1 MSKQGLAAMAPVLQI
16 LSFIFTQVNMKEIL
30 TPKADVSIRVF
41 GNEIRLL
48 KRLDVPLLKDIPVVD
63 GDVDDFNIV
72 KALYSLTKGRSM
84 TLRRSLLFLEGSY
97 VVPTILGLP
106 LSFQMNGSAV
116 VSLNLEGKIK
126 AKNLLVGPKIV
137 TLKGAIQPRLEK

>member
-1 MSKQGLAAMAPVLQI
+1 
-16 LSFIFTQVNMKEIL
+16 MKEIQ
-30 TPKADVSIRVF
+30 TPKADISILVF

-48 KRLDVPLLKDIPVVD
+48 KRSDVPLLKDIPVVD
-63 GDVDDFNIV
+63 GDADDFNIV
-72 KALYSLTKGRSM
+72 KALYSLTKGQSM

-126 AKNLLVGPKIV
+126 AKNLLFGPKTV
-137 TLKGAIQPRLEK
+137 TLNGAIQPR